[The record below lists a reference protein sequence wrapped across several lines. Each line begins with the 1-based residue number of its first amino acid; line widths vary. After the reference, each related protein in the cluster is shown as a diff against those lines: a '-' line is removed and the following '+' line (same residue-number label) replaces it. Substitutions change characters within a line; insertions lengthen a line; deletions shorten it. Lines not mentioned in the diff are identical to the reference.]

1 LYHILFLYN
10 TKKREKVPHYIRY
23 INENIR
29 MKKIKYFEEWSVSEG
44 ILDIFKKK
52 KKEKN
57 SNAIHLNG
65 YIKIPKL
72 GDKKD
77 VKLESSNI
85 YPSKN
90 KDQIQFMIRN
100 NGIDHIIFYTK
111 NKNDKSIKV
120 FSGGKSTSMELDN
133 QEADRLRKKYLS

>member
-1 LYHILFLYN
+1 
-10 TKKREKVPHYIRY
+10 
-23 INENIR
+23 

-90 KDQIQFMIRN
+90 KDQIQFMIIN
-100 NGIDHIIFYTK
+100 NVIDHIIFYTK

>member
-10 TKKREKVPHYIRY
+10 TKKREKVPHYIKY

-90 KDQIQFMIRN
+90 KDQIQSILIV
-100 NGIDHIIFYTK
+100 GLAYPKHIFQI
-111 NKNDKSIKV
+111 
-120 FSGGKSTSMELDN
+120 L
-133 QEADRLRKKYLS
+133 LPHLSL